1 MFSFLRD
8 NLKSISI
15 LVLVVIICF
24 ILYKINNKKSKDS
37 TLNSNLNLEEEINNI
52 NNINDINDIN
62 DVEIDVENDVENDIP
77 YNSIGSKTNNIDNFM
92 AYVDEQKFCPNIY
105 NSMSS
110 FWTKLPEKYSN
121 GMLAKFCCTSCYYLV
136 SEEIYCG
143 ENTNGL
149 YKICS
154 LQQSDIDN
162 LKEYYNRKEI
172 VDFEFPE
179 EKLNNNLNVAVLKM
193 KFDKMYYPIQI
204 IKTPEQLELHEKEP
218 TIANNLYRDTYNCE
232 KKN

>member
-1 MFSFLRD
+1 MINFLRD
-8 NLKSISI
+8 NFKIISI
-15 LVLVVIICF
+15 IVLVVIICF
-24 ILYKINNKKSKDS
+24 IIYKINSKKSQDS
-37 TLNSNLNLEEEINNI
+37 LLNNNLNLEEEINNI

-62 DVEIDVENDVENDIP
+62 DVETDIP
-77 YNSIGSKTNNIDNFM
+77 YNSLGSKDNQVYNFM

-121 GMLAKFCCTSCYYLV
+121 GMLAKFCCTSCYYYT

-143 ENTNGL
+143 ENKNGL
-149 YKICS
+149 YKICT
-154 LQQSDIDN
+154 LKQSDIDN
-162 LKEYYNRKEI
+162 LKDYYNRKEI
-172 VDFEFPE
+172 LDFEFPE
-179 EKLNNNLNVAVLKM
+179 EKLNNNLNVHVLKM
-193 KFDKMYYPIQI
+193 KFDEVYYPIQI

-218 TIANNLYRDTYNCE
+218 TIANNLYKDTYKCE